1 MPKSKSDMI
10 ATGKTKYT
18 KGVKAIGG
26 AKEYFRCGAEG
37 GMDTAVCLSALRGTL
52 TEEDWADKWE
62 TAMQGR

>member
-10 ATGKTKYT
+10 AIGKTKYS

-26 AKEYFRCGAEG
+26 AKEYYRCGAEG
-37 GMDTAVCLSALRGTL
+37 GMDTAVCLAGLREAL

-62 TAMQGR
+62 TAMLGK